1 MSANKLRIT
10 NILELRFDY
19 VSARNVLANWR
30 KLNGIKD
37 EVEEF
42 GDAEL
47 SSLLKYLKAEAP
59 DAGRVI
65 AAVEGLILNPVVD
78 DTPAVVAATAVE
90 EAAAPVEAAPAEE
103 WHDEA
108 PAEAAPAEEWHE
120 EAPAEAAPAEEWH
133 EEAPAE
139 EAPAEEAP
147 VDEAP
152 VDEAP
157 AEEAAHAEGGKKKK
171 KKK

>member
-37 EVEEF
+37 DVEEF

-47 SSLLKYLKAEAP
+47 SSLLKYLKDEAP

-78 DTPAVVAATAVE
+78 DTPAVVAAAAVE

-103 WHDEA
+103 WHEDA

-120 EAPAEAAPAEEWH
+120 DAPV
-133 EEAPAE
+133 E

-147 VDEAP
+147 VEDA
-152 VDEAP
+152 AP
-157 AEEAAHAEGGKKKK
+157 AEEAAQAEGGKKKK

>member
-37 EVEEF
+37 DVEEF

-47 SSLLKYLKAEAP
+47 SSLLKYLKDEAP

-78 DTPAVVAATAVE
+78 DTPAVVAAAAVE

-103 WHDEA
+103 WHEDA

-133 EEAPAE
+133 EDAPV
-139 EAPAEEAP
+139 EEAP
-147 VDEAP
+147 VEDA
-152 VDEAP
+152 AP
-157 AEEAAHAEGGKKKK
+157 AEEAAQAEGGKKKK

>member
-1 MSANKLRIT
+1 MSANKQRIT

-37 EVEEF
+37 EVEDF

-47 SSLLKYLKAEAP
+47 SSLLNYLKSEAP

-65 AAVEGLILNPVVD
+65 SAVEGLILNPVVD
-78 DTPAVVAATAVE
+78 DKPAVVAAAAVE
-90 EAAAPVEAAPAEE
+90 EAAAPV
-103 WHDEA
+103 
-108 PAEAAPAEEWHE
+108 EAAPAEEWHE

-139 EAPAEEAP
+139 EWHEEAPAEEWH
-147 VDEAP
+147 E
-152 VDEAP
+152 EAP
-157 AEEAAHAEGGKKKK
+157 AEEAAPAEDAAPAEGGKKKK

>member
-37 EVEEF
+37 DVEEF

-47 SSLLKYLKAEAP
+47 SSLLKYLKDEAP

-78 DTPAVVAATAVE
+78 DTPAVVAAAAVE

-103 WHDEA
+103 WHEDA

-120 EAPAEAAPAEEWH
+120 DAPAEAAPAEEWH
-133 EEAPAE
+133 EDAPVE

-147 VDEAP
+147 VEDA
-152 VDEAP
+152 AP
-157 AEEAAHAEGGKKKK
+157 AEEAAQAEGGKKKK

>member
-78 DTPAVVAATAVE
+78 DTTAVVAAAAVE

-103 WHDEA
+103 WHEEA

-152 VDEAP
+152 